1 MPTPS
6 VAICVFMLLFHLQE
20 KYIKNVITL
29 QFFVNKR
36 TQLKEM
42 EYGQKLKFNEKN
54 WESSRSDEELTLEA
68 SAFQSLYG
76 NQFTLSTQL
85 IKPTYLVYIAR

>member
-1 MPTPS
+1 MNSFLGNKPIS
-6 VAICVFMLLFHLQE
+6 RE
-20 KYIKNVITL
+20 NTL
-29 QFFVNKR
+29 NI
-36 TQLKEM
+36 KEM

-76 NQFTLSTQL
+76 SQFTLSTQL